1 MSESHAPPSFPSARW
16 WDDYL
21 VTFEPTLEPIEP
33 EQIGAVVVFV
43 RCEGAFVLGKVPRG
57 WCTPSGRL
65 EPGETPLEAAA
76 REVQEEI
83 GAALENPRLIGRYR
97 LTAGDGRTILVPTYV
112 GTTRAYGAIPPGSE
126 SQGAQRFS
134 LEELPAVYW
143 RWDDLL
149 ERMFAYAERELNRRD
164 DGIES

>member
-1 MSESHAPPSFPSARW
+1 MSQSKAPPSFPSVRW

-21 VTFEPTLEPIEP
+21 VTFEPALDPIEP

-43 RCEGAFVLGKVPRG
+43 RCEGEFVLGKVPRG

-65 EPGETPLEAAA
+65 EPGEAPLEAAV

-83 GAALENPRLIGRYR
+83 GATLENPRLIGRYLLKR
-97 LTAGDGRTILVPTYV
+97 RDGTTRIVPTYV
-112 GTTRAYGAIPPGSE
+112 GTTRAYGNIPPGSE

-134 LEELPAVYW
+134 RAQIPAVYW
-143 RWDDLL
+143 HWDDLL
-149 ERMFAYAERELNRRD
+149 ERMFEYAERELDRQT

>member
-1 MSESHAPPSFPSARW
+1 MSESNAPSTFPPARW

-21 VTFEPTLEPIEP
+21 VTFEPTLDPAEP

-43 RCEGAFVLGKVPRG
+43 RCEGGFVLGKVPRG

-83 GAALENPRLIGRYR
+83 GATLENPRLIGRYLLKR
-97 LTAGDGRTILVPTYV
+97 RDGTTRIVPTYV
-112 GTTRAYGAIPPGSE
+112 GTTRAYGDIPPGSE

-134 LEELPAVYW
+134 IEEIPAVYW
-143 RWDDLL
+143 HWDDLL
-149 ERMFAYAERELNRRD
+149 ECMFEYAERELNRKD
-164 DGIES
+164 ASTEL